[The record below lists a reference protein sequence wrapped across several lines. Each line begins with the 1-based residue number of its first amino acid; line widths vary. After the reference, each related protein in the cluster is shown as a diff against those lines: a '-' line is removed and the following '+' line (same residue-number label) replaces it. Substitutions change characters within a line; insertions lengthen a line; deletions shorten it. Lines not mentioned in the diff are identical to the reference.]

1 MTYQCP
7 KCHRY
12 GMEWDGRAKVLLCYY
27 NTCNHVIRIKNQKN
41 VPNSEVILA
50 AIRED
55 SPQAVVS
62 PQAPEFSY
70 YIPNDVLIM

>member
-1 MTYQCP
+1 MDDSKKEEKMTYQCP
-7 KCHRY
+7 KCRRY

-50 AIRED
+50 AIRGD

-62 PQAPEFSY
+62 PPS
-70 YIPNDVLIM
+70 P